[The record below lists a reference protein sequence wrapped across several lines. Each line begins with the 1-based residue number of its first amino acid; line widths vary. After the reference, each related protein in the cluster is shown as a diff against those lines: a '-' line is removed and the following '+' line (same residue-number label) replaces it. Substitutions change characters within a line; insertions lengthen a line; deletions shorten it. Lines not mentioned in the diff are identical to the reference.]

1 MRIAVFNLKGGVGK
15 TVISL
20 NLALTM
26 NFPIV
31 TNEPY
36 GQMERILPKGDLFRL
51 DPDESVD
58 FDENEK
64 VIFDLGGYVDPKVAE
79 ILTHADWV
87 VIPIVNGTEDEIQ
100 VSINTIMEVRNLNE
114 NILIVV
120 NRAAKK
126 DKEKIHEIL
135 YESRIRYP
143 TLEVKESKAFK
154 HLYKRKVSI
163 KNMLKVGG
171 IYGFHFRPVA
181 EQFDKIIRF
190 INRRR

>member
-20 NLALTM
+20 NLALTL
-26 NFPIV
+26 NYPII

-51 DPDESVD
+51 DPDDSVD
-58 FDENEK
+58 FEK
-64 VIFDLGGYVDPKVAE
+64 NPDVIFDLGGYVDPKVSE
-79 ILTHADWV
+79 ILKQADWV
-87 VIPIVNGTEDEIQ
+87 IIPIVNGTEDEIQ
-100 VSINTIMEVRNLNE
+100 VSINTLMEVGYLNS

-120 NRAAKK
+120 NRATKK
-126 DKEKIHEIL
+126 DKEKTHEIL
-135 YESRIRYP
+135 HQSRIRYP
-143 TLEVKESKAFK
+143 MLEIKESTAFK

-171 IYGFHFRPVA
+171 IYAFHFRPVA
-181 EQFDKIIRF
+181 DQFDKIIKF
-190 INRRR
+190 VTRRR